1 MRLPNVDGKRELSPR
16 EFVDRHRP
24 ALERDEVRH
33 NVLIA
38 ILNQIEADET
48 TNARRWTLGAAGA
61 CAAQV
66 PPYPIVLGELTQS
79 QCDALAE
86 QTRTIDYPGVVG
98 PDLTTKWFVERATAL
113 GIAFGEPVPQKIHAL
128 RAPPRYPGAPGNARP
143 VGPDDAALLF
153 DWTLAFMREAVQH
166 DPLPTREQVERHM
179 LGRGH
184 TFWIVDG
191 TPVSM
196 AAIARRLKRSAA
208 ISAVYTPPALRG
220 RGYAGSAVAAV
231 VEQIFA
237 EGRSTACLYTDLRKP
252 FSNRCYAKVGFEP
265 VCESWHYPRVA
276 SPQVA

>member
-1 MRLPNVDGKRELSPR
+1 MRSADAPSEAP
-16 EFVDRHRP
+16 DRLAFIAHHRP
-24 ALERDEVRH
+24 VLERDEVRH

-38 ILNQIEADET
+38 ILNRIEADEGM
-48 TNARRWTLGAAGA
+48 NARRWTLGAAGA
-61 CAAQV
+61 CAAQT
-66 PPYPIVLGELTQS
+66 PPYPIVLGELTPA
-79 QCDALAE
+79 QCHALAE

-98 PDLTTKWFVERATAL
+98 PDLTTKWFMERATEL
-113 GIAFGEPVPQKIHAL
+113 GIVFGEPVPQKIHAL
-128 RAPPRYPGAPGNARP
+128 RAPPRYPGAPGGARP
-143 VGPDDAALLF
+143 VGSDDAAVLF

-166 DPLPTREQVERHM
+166 DPVPTREQVERHM

-191 TPVSM
+191 VPVSM
-196 AAIARRLKRSAA
+196 AAIARRLRDSAA

-237 EGRSTACLYTDLRKP
+237 EGRSTACLYTDLRNP

-265 VCESWHYPRVA
+265 VCESWHYPRA
-276 SPQVA
+276 PARSA